1 MEFKIARIEELPSIT
16 AGKIAAGEVIERPV
30 SIIKELMENSID
42 AAASSIT
49 VEIKNGG
56 KSYIRVTDNGS
67 GIIKDDA
74 ELAFKRHATSK
85 LHTIKDLDTLST
97 LGFRGEALASI
108 SAVSRTE
115 LITRTK
121 DDEIG
126 TNIHVEGGVVVES
139 SDIGCQQ
146 GTTIIVRDLFYNTPA
161 RLKFMKKDNAE
172 SSLIIDLVSKMALA
186 YPHIRIRLINNDN
199 TLFSTPGRGERFS
212 AIATIYDPQ
221 MAEKLI
227 KIENSTEDGMKIEG
241 YISAPDATRA
251 SRINQI
257 FFVNGRYV
265 QNKTIENA
273 VRDAYREKI
282 FEGRFPMTFLFL
294 DVNPETL
301 DVNIHPNKKNIK
313 FDDELS
319 VKTFIE
325 QSLRRG
331 LSTPDAVPEIY
342 FSKDS
347 SVITPDLPDTKPPL
361 IKTNQEKLDIQKILS
376 EERALEN
383 RRKSFIQNNNIA
395 NKYDTFRADETPV
408 IYETDKNQNNDSTI
422 TVNHL
427 AELGPKLVPPASI
440 PFDIAA
446 IRPVGVIFS
455 TYILGAD
462 QDTFY
467 IIDQHAAH
475 ERVFYEQFCREFYNA
490 DKVSQILAL
499 PFKVDVSRSA
509 ANNQEVWISF
519 LRNAGFCIEEFGAQ
533 SYIVR
538 EIPMYMDMTEAESF
552 ISDFFDNIEN
562 PATFK
567 DQNHIDKLTVKACK
581 SAVKANDALSAQEI
595 DKLLLDLAAAVN
607 PFSCPHGRPTVI
619 KMKRTEIEALFKR

>member
-1 MEFKIARIEELPSIT
+1 MKLKIARIEELPSIT

-42 AAASSIT
+42 AGASSIT
-49 VEIKNGG
+49 VEIKSGG

-67 GIIKDDA
+67 GIMKDDA

-97 LGFRGEALASI
+97 LGFRGEALSSI
-108 SAVSRTE
+108 AAVSRTE
-115 LITRTK
+115 LITCTS
-121 DDEIG
+121 DAEIG
-126 TNIHVEGGVVVES
+126 TNIHVEGGAITEN

-146 GTTIIVRDLFYNTPA
+146 GTTVIVRDLFYNTPA
-161 RLKFMKKDNAE
+161 RLKFMKKDNTE
-172 SSLIIDLVSKMALA
+172 SSLIIDFVSKMALA
-186 YPHIRIRLINNDN
+186 YPHVRIRLINNDN

-212 AIATIYDPQ
+212 AIATVYDPQ

-227 KIENSTEDGMKIEG
+227 KIENRTNDGMTIEG

-265 QNKTIENA
+265 QNKIIENA
-273 VRDAYREKI
+273 VRDAYREKV
-282 FEGRFPMTFLFL
+282 FEGRFPIAFLFL
-294 DVNPETL
+294 EVNPETL

-313 FDDELS
+313 FDNEAS
-319 VKTFIE
+319 VKSFIE
-325 QSLRRG
+325 QSVRKG

-347 SVITPDLPDTKPPL
+347 ILTEPEISDKQPPL

-376 EERALEN
+376 EERASEN
-383 RRKSFIQNNNIA
+383 RKKALIQNRKPENNNDNYKINENA
-395 NKYDTFRADETPV
+395 V
-408 IYETDKNQNNDSTI
+408 QYEVGKNQSYDKAFT
-422 TVNHL
+422 
-427 AELGPKLVPPASI
+427 AEASAALGPKPVPPANA
-440 PFDIAA
+440 PFDVASIK
-446 IRPVGVIFS
+446 PVGVIFS
-455 TYILGAD
+455 TYILGVD
-462 QDTFY
+462 HSTFY

-490 DKVSQILAL
+490 DKLSQILAL
-499 PFKVDVSRSA
+499 PFKVDVTHSV
-509 ANNQEVWISF
+509 ANNQNEWLTF
-519 LRNAGFCIEEFGAQ
+519 LKNAGFSIEEFGSQ

-538 EIPMYMDMTEAESF
+538 EIPMYMEMAEAEAF
-552 ISDFFDNIEN
+552 INDFFDNIED

-567 DQNHIDKLTVKACK
+567 DQKHIDKLTIKACK
-581 SAVKANDALSAQEI
+581 SAVKGNDALTMQEI
-595 DKLLLDLAAAVN
+595 DKLLLDLATAVN